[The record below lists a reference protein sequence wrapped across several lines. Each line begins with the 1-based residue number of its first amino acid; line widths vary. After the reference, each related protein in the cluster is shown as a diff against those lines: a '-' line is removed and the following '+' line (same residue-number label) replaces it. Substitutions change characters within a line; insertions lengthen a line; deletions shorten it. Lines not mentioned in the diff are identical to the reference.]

1 MPHYLTRMWF
11 GCEDGIA
18 AVTYGPNR
26 VKTTINGVAVEIEE
40 ATAYP
45 FKNKVSFT
53 INPQQAVE
61 FTLYLRKPAW
71 SPEVNFTNF
80 SGDFTIEEKDGFF
93 ALRKQWHPGDKF
105 EMTFSPS
112 ISLRPYP
119 NGENSIF
126 YGPLQF
132 VLPIETHFTPTKDYT
147 ATHLHDYDI
156 TPASLEQAY
165 KIIML
170 DAAQPDYGLR
180 VEMLP
185 ETSSDLDWANPGVS
199 LWFGSE
205 KLLPLGS
212 TILRRAAFP
221 LKAL

>member
-1 MPHYLTRMWF
+1 
-11 GCEDGIA
+11 
-18 AVTYGPNR
+18 
-26 VKTTINGVAVEIEE
+26 
-40 ATAYP
+40 
-45 FKNKVSFT
+45 
-53 INPQQAVE
+53 
-61 FTLYLRKPAW
+61 
-71 SPEVNFTNF
+71 
-80 SGDFTIEEKDGFF
+80 
-93 ALRKQWHPGDKF
+93 
-105 EMTFSPS
+105 MTFSPS